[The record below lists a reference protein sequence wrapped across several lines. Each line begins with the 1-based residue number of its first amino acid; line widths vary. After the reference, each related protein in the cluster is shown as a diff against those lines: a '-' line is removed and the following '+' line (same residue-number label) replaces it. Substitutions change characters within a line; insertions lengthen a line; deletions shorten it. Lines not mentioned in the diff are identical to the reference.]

1 MAGAPCPDPRDR
13 PSFRLF
19 GRGYARAGAHGVSA
33 PPRTGGV
40 SELLRLD
47 DVACIRGDRLLFDG
61 LSLTLNRG
69 DAVWLRGPNGAGKS
83 SLIRL
88 AAGLLRPAAG
98 TIERRERVA
107 LIDEAAALDAELPL
121 RRALDFWA
129 RVDTVDGH
137 AVDRAMAEMA
147 LAPLAE
153 VPVSMLST
161 GQRKRA
167 AMVRVIASGAPIW
180 LLDEPANGMDDAAQ
194 ARLVAAIARHRG
206 NGGTVMFAS
215 HFALGIANLAERDMG
230 APA

>member
-1 MAGAPCPDPRDR
+1 
-13 PSFRLF
+13 
-19 GRGYARAGAHGVSA
+19 V
-33 PPRTGGV
+33 TG
-40 SELLRLD
+40 LLRLD
-47 DVACIRGDRLLFDG
+47 SVACIRGDRLLFEG
-61 LSLTLNRG
+61 LSLVLNRG
-69 DAVWLRGPNGAGKS
+69 EALWLRGPNGAGKS

-98 TIERRERVA
+98 TVERRERAA

-137 AVDRAMAEMA
+137 TVDRAMDEMA
-147 LAPLAE
+147 LGNLAE

-180 LLDEPANGMDDAAQ
+180 LLDEPANGMDDAARQ
-194 ARLVAAIARHRG
+194 RLVAAIAKHRA
-206 NGGTVMFAS
+206 NGGAVLLAS
-215 HFALGIANLAERDMG
+215 HFTLGISDLAELDMG
-230 APA
+230 ALA

>member
-1 MAGAPCPDPRDR
+1 M
-13 PSFRLF
+13 S
-19 GRGYARAGAHGVSA
+19 
-33 PPRTGGV
+33 
-40 SELLRLD
+40 LLLQLNQL
-47 DVACIRGDRLLFDG
+47 ACIRGDRLLFEN
-61 LSLTLNRG
+61 LSLSLGRG
-69 DAVWLRGPNGAGKS
+69 DALWLRGPNGAGKS

-98 TIERRERVA
+98 SVERHGRCA

-129 RVDTVDGH
+129 RIDTVDGH
-137 AVDRAMAEMA
+137 TVDRAMAEMA

-167 AMVRVIASGAPIW
+167 AMVRVIASSAPIW

-194 ARLVAAIARHRG
+194 AQLVAAIAKHRA
-206 NGGTVMFAS
+206 NGGAVLLAS
-215 HFALGIANLAERDMG
+215 HFALGIADLAELDMG
-230 APA
+230 ALA